1 MGFTSGFVGG
11 FTLTSS
17 ILYLSLA
24 IHQRNRIH
32 QSTLLKQQSLLLTS
46 IVEPL
51 PPIPPP
57 TAREQRTSFVETAK
71 DRWNDEVEGAVR
83 RLQRTDWS
91 ALRIRLEDKVSA
103 FWGTGMEKGREGV
116 QYAEDDIIKSGAEM
130 AMEKGREGVQYVKE
144 ELVQPAA
151 ERAINKGREGALYV
165 KEELVEPT
173 MQRGREQVQTM
184 KEQVRTPVVSE
195 S

>member
-1 MGFTSGFVGG
+1 FGG
-11 FTLTSS
+11 ITLTSS

-51 PPIPPP
+51 PPIPLP
-57 TAREQRTSFVETAK
+57 TARVQRDSLLETAK

-91 ALRIRLEDKVSA
+91 AFRVSLEDRVA
-103 FWGTGMEKGREGV
+103 ALWGHGMEKGREGI
-116 QYAEDDIIKSGAEM
+116 QYAEEDVIKPGAEM
-130 AMEKGREGVQYVKE
+130 AIEKGKEGAQYLKDEVVK
-144 ELVQPAA
+144 PAA
-151 ERAINKGREGALYV
+151 DRAVEKGSEGALYV
-165 KEELVEPT
+165 KDEVVKPT
-173 MQRGREQVQTM
+173 MQKGREQVEFIN
-184 KEQVRTPVVSE
+184 EQVRTPAIHE
-195 S
+195 L